1 MTPYELRRHQARM
14 RRGRR
19 WFFIICVV
27 CLVVMALCLA
37 ACSPSLLRIEAPQ
50 NLRDAPVYVPP
61 GKAPVQTVQSSSD
74 SILQNWLDTVTG
86 RKPSTP

>member
-1 MTPYELRRHQARM
+1 MTLEEFHKQQSK

-19 WFFIICVV
+19 WFFIICAV

-50 NLRDAPVYVPP
+50 GMRRAAAA
-61 GKAPVQTVQSSSD
+61 GKIPTTLSPDEYWSD
-74 SILQNWLDTVTG
+74 WLNSRTAT
-86 RKPSTP
+86 RLTP